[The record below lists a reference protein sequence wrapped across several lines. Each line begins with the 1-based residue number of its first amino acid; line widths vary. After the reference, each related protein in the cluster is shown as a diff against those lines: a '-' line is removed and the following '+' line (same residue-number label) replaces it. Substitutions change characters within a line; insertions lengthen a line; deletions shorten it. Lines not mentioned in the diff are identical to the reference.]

1 MTTPRASADVVAMR
15 ASIAPATRIASRGRR
30 RSRAPER
37 RLDATSFRASSSED
51 AETSS
56 SNARRARGESTS
68 ASLETST
75 STTTLEVVELRGR
88 APRARWSESE
98 RNAGISRGR
107 PIDAATGAEEASV
120 VPALRGIFLPSGFP
134 ATVSADYVSWLRW
147 QLVSLLFRDI
157 LEIMS
162 AQSLLVAL
170 GMGSTPGAL
179 PLTAAAKWV
188 LKDGVGS
195 VATLL
200 AGSFGGQKYDE
211 DPKRWWGLT
220 NALEDVARAI
230 ELVTPAAPGLF
241 LPLAASAVFVRS
253 AALTGRGSL
262 LNGTFMQHF
271 GRNNNLGDI
280 RAKLEVQ
287 GRWLALIALP
297 TGIQVFQLVS
307 AAAADFVDDGDEL
320 SAFVAASA
328 IYGVVIG
335 VHVFACW
342 QAAKSLRFD
351 SLNRFRL
358 LTLAEMFVA
367 NEDEELPDCVVVGDI
382 EGVYKPRRTAQ
393 TPTFGA
399 SPSEIGQSWEDFTQ
413 AVFMAKGR
421 PYVLGCDPK
430 RADIASAL
438 LFDAATP
445 RDVIAAALA
454 CQKLR
459 VDGSRS
465 RAYEYADA
473 KVADFEA
480 GLLRSGWKV
489 DFIQL
494 GTAPTFAVSASER
507 ARDDDDSTASPR

>member
-1 MTTPRASADVVAMR
+1 M
-15 ASIAPATRIASRGRR
+15 
-30 RSRAPER
+30 
-37 RLDATSFRASSSED
+37 
-51 AETSS
+51 
-56 SNARRARGESTS
+56 
-68 ASLETST
+68 
-75 STTTLEVVELRGR
+75 
-88 APRARWSESE
+88 
-98 RNAGISRGR
+98 
-107 PIDAATGAEEASV
+107 
-120 VPALRGIFLPSGFP
+120 
-134 ATVSADYVSWLRW
+134 
-147 QLVSLLFRDI
+147 
-157 LEIMS
+157 
-162 AQSLLVAL
+162 
-170 GMGSTPGAL
+170 
-179 PLTAAAKWV
+179 
-188 LKDGVGS
+188 
-195 VATLL
+195 
-200 AGSFGGQKYDE
+200 
-211 DPKRWWGLT
+211 
-220 NALEDVARAI
+220 
-230 ELVTPAAPGLF
+230 
-241 LPLAASAVFVRS
+241 AASAVFVRS

-297 TGIQVFQLVS
+297 TDSGVS
-307 AAAADFVDDGDEL
+307 ARERAAADFVDDGDEL

-421 PYVLGCDPK
+421 PYVLGCDPNEPTS
-430 RADIASAL
+430 RRPSCSTRRRL
-438 LFDAATP
+438 ATSSP
-445 RDVIAAALA
+445 P
-454 CQKLR
+454 
-459 VDGSRS
+459 RS
-465 RAYEYADA
+465 RARNCASTDRVPARTNTRTRKWRISKPGSTFGMEGG
-473 KVADFEA
+473 FHST
-480 GLLRSGWKV
+480 RH
-489 DFIQL
+489 
-494 GTAPTFAVSASER
+494 APTFAVSASER

>member
-1 MTTPRASADVVAMR
+1 MVGEREKCGDLARTADRRGDGGGGGERRPGVARDFPAKRISGDGERGLRFVVALAAR
-15 ASIAPATRIASRGRR
+15 VAVVSRYIGDNVG
-30 RSRAPER
+30 AVAVGGAGDGV
-37 RLDATSFRASSSED
+37 DAGGVAAD
-51 AETSS
+51 GC
-56 SNARRARGESTS
+56 GE
-68 ASLETST
+68 
-75 STTTLEVVELRGR
+75 
-88 APRARWSESE
+88 
-98 RNAGISRGR
+98 AG
-107 PIDAATGAEEASV
+107 
-120 VPALRGIFLPSGFP
+120 
-134 ATVSADYVSWLRW
+134 
-147 QLVSLLFRDI
+147 
-157 LEIMS
+157 
-162 AQSLLVAL
+162 AQ
-170 GMGSTPGAL
+170 G
-179 PLTAAAKWV
+179 
-188 LKDGVGS
+188 GVGS

-307 AAAADFVDDGDEL
+307 APAAADFVDDGDEL
-320 SAFVAASA
+320 SALRRRVRYIRCRHRRARLCVLAGGEIFAFRFAQSVQALDTRGDVRGERGRGAA
-328 IYGVVIG
+328 
-335 VHVFACW
+335 H
-342 QAAKSLRFD
+342 
-351 SLNRFRL
+351 
-358 LTLAEMFVA
+358 
-367 NEDEELPDCVVVGDI
+367 CVVVGDI

-430 RADIASAL
+430 RADIASVL
-438 LFDAATP
+438 LFEAATP

>member
-1 MTTPRASADVVAMR
+1 MVGEREKCGDLARTADRRGDGGGGGERRPGVARDFPAKRISGDGERGLRFVVALAAR
-15 ASIAPATRIASRGRR
+15 VAVVSRYIGDNVG
-30 RSRAPER
+30 AVAVGGAGDGV
-37 RLDATSFRASSSED
+37 DA
-51 AETSS
+51 
-56 SNARRARGESTS
+56 
-68 ASLETST
+68 
-75 STTTLEVVELRGR
+75 
-88 APRARWSESE
+88 
-98 RNAGISRGR
+98 
-107 PIDAATGAEEASV
+107 
-120 VPALRGIFLPSGFP
+120 
-134 ATVSADYVSWLRW
+134 
-147 QLVSLLFRDI
+147 
-157 LEIMS
+157 
-162 AQSLLVAL
+162 
-170 GMGSTPGAL
+170 GAL

-320 SAFVAASA
+320 SAFVAAFA

-430 RADIASAL
+430 RADIASVL

-480 GLLRSGWKV
+480 GLH
-489 DFIQL
+489 
-494 GTAPTFAVSASER
+494 
-507 ARDDDDSTASPR
+507 ARDGRWISFNLAPRPPSPSRRASARETTTIRRRRRADANIAIRHH

>member
-1 MTTPRASADVVAMR
+1 MASTPTAEFVDMR
-15 ASIAPATRIASRGRR
+15 ASVAPATLASSSRRR
-30 RSRAPER
+30 RSTSRAR
-37 RLDATSFRASSSED
+37 RFDVTFRRASSSED

-56 SNARRARGESTS
+56 SAARTARGAPTTS
-68 ASLETST
+68 IGTST
-75 STTTLEVVELRGR
+75 PSALALEVVELSGR
-88 APRARWSESE
+88 TPRARWSASE
-98 RNAGISRGR
+98 KNAGISRGR
-107 PIDAATGAEEASV
+107 PLDAATGAEDTSV
-120 VPALRGIFLPSGFP
+120 VPELRRIFLPSGFP
-134 ATVSADYVSWLRW
+134 ATVSADYVDWLRW

-320 SAFVAASA
+320 SAFIAAAA
-328 IYGVVIG
+328 IYGIVIG

-367 NEDEELPDCVVVGDI
+367 NEDEELPDCVVVGEI

-399 SPSEIGQSWEDFTQ
+399 SPSEIGRAWDDFTQ
-413 AVFMAKGR
+413 AVVAAKGR
-421 PYVLGCDPK
+421 PYVLGWDPK
-430 RADIASAL
+430 RDDVAAAL
-438 LFDAATP
+438 LLDAATP
-445 RDVIAAALA
+445 RDTLAAALA

-459 VDGSRS
+459 VDGSRAH
-465 RAYEYADA
+465 AYEYADA
-473 KVADFEA
+473 KVANFEA

-494 GTAPTFAVSASER
+494 GTAPTFALSASEKTR
-507 ARDDDDSTASPR
+507 DDDSTTSPR